1 MTKTQFSKK
10 LRKFVYWNTKKD
22 STDVD
27 LQIMIVKWL
36 AKNPDGIDYYIK
48 DYDKYF
54 NSLKGAMQ
62 GRKEDLL
69 LIKTK

>member
-10 LRKFVYWNTKKD
+10 LRKYVYWHTKKD
-22 STDVD
+22 STEVD

-36 AKNPDGIDYYIK
+36 AKNPEGVDYFIQDHEK
-48 DYDKYF
+48 WF
-54 NSLKGAMQ
+54 ESLKGAMQ